1 MRPQAAGGDERS
13 TTSPPAGLMAFAER
27 HHPSNRSTPSYGAEQ
42 QKTNKMS
49 GECQRADSF
58 DSGTNPLLVHA
69 RFSFEKPSKY
79 LLVPSIAAS
88 LFVYN
93 PATI

>member
-1 MRPQAAGGDERS
+1 MNGVQHPLPQACRS
-13 TTSPPAGLMAFAER
+13 SLNGTAPRTEA
-27 HHPSNRSTPSYGAEQ
+27 TPSYGAEQ

-58 DSGTNPLLVHA
+58 DCGINSLLVHA